1 MPYYYLELMTCG
13 VDGEEREGR
22 LLNDFAMVK
31 EALLECKKTR
41 FVVTELVVKK

>member
-13 VDGEEREGR
+13 ENGEEREGR
-22 LLNDFAMVK
+22 LLDDFAMVK

-41 FVVTELVVKK
+41 FVITELAAKK